1 MLLCIA
7 IKALVCWLCFCRF
20 PQWLW
25 GQIVKPPYFSRT
37 LGIEP
42 PNRPPRVRIRC
53 SLSIKP
59 KKTAHFVC
67 ASNIKLRW
75 TVLFTHY
82 RLPSSGFHKAEAKV
96 SFFTSSSPSFRTFDS
111 SESSLTTD
119 SKKLQ
124 AMFVKKLVEK
134 ASKKVSSSS
143 SSSSNS
149 LIFNR
154 FLWFIKHYSVRIVCL
169 SIFNLIRWN
178 LEFESTLH

>member
-7 IKALVCWLCFCRF
+7 IKALLCWLCFCRF

-82 RLPSSGFHKAEAKV
+82 RLPSSDFHKALHVFFSIVSHLWFKRIFSDHRFEDASGYVRQEACWEGFQEGK
-96 SFFTSSSPSFRTFDS
+96 FKFKFKFKFTYLQ
-111 SESSLTTD
+111 SL
-119 SKKLQ
+119 
-124 AMFVKKLVEK
+124 
-134 ASKKVSSSS
+134 
-143 SSSSNS
+143 S
-149 LIFNR
+149 LIHQA
-154 FLWFIKHYSVRIVCL
+154 LLC
-169 SIFNLIRWN
+169 
-178 LEFESTLH
+178 